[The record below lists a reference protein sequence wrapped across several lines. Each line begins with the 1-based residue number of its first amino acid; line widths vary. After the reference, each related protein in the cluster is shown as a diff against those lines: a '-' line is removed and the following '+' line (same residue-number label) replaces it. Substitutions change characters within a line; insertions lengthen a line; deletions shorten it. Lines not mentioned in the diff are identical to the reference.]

1 MYRRYFCPTT
11 TTTTGILFLMLNLL
25 SSATHTHHYTPL
37 AFTNHYSK
45 DKPLTVIFSKKRNH
59 PYEDTVSRSVMDT
72 IKPIGDQKLFV
83 NYLRNESFPVVV
95 CTGPAGTG
103 KTMFACFEAVRSLK
117 NDESPIQKIIITRP
131 TVMADDELG
140 FLPGEI
146 NSKME
151 PWTRPIFDYLYEAAS
166 SRQEVHIWLKEG
178 LLEVLPLGYMR
189 GRTFKNSFIL
199 GDECQNIQISTM
211 KMLLTR
217 LGENSKIV
225 IVGDPD
231 QSDLPRHVQNGLQ
244 DLMTRIS
251 RLDNINSGFGMLH
264 LGPECIRRHPLLNA
278 ILNLYSEIK
287 P

>member
-1 MYRRYFCPTT
+1 MYRRYFCSTI
-11 TTTTGILFLMLNLL
+11 TTTGILCLLMNLL
-25 SSATHTHHYTPL
+25 SSATPHYTPL
-37 AFTNHYSK
+37 AFTNHYSMD
-45 DKPLTVIFSKKRNH
+45 DKPLTVLFSKKRNH

-83 NYLRNESFPVVV
+83 NYLRNESLPVVV

-251 RLDNINSGFGMLH
+251 RVDNINSGFGMLH